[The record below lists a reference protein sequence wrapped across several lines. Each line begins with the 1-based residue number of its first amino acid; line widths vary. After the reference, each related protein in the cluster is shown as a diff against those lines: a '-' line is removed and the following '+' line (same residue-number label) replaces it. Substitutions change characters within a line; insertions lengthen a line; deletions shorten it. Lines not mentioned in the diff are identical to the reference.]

1 MLKITFGAWDEIIEG
16 KIFCLFDK
24 DSKYMKTRT
33 LSTNALK
40 ISSLLLLLI
49 ASTSYIFINYLTV
62 TSFRYLWEHYDFKSV
77 SVEKCLFLRC
87 YIQNYEYHINNTGN
101 INYLSHSNVN
111 LTCYILLYLKF
122 IIWKLKF
129 SCGYY
134 LSLLIYI
141 YKFFTW
147 YMEIKQVFKYSRLLF
162 ITYVSPTQ
170 NWILVRF
177 ND

>member
-1 MLKITFGAWDEIIEG
+1 MLKITFGAWDEIIES

-24 DSKYMKTRT
+24 DNKYMKTKT

-49 ASTSYIFINYLTV
+49 ANTSYIFINYLTV
-62 TSFRYLWEHYDFKSV
+62 TSFRYLS
-77 SVEKCLFLRC
+77 EKCLFLRC
-87 YIQNYEYHINNTGN
+87 YIQNYEYYNNNPGN
-101 INYLSHSNVN
+101 INNFSHSNVN

-134 LSLLIYI
+134 LSLLVYT